1 MGRGGCERGNGKGK
15 AGKAGKGKRGGWWGM
30 GKGGV
35 ECIDGKVAVVLEVC
49 LRHVYLSHTSVE
61 IEPGSSGSIADSCV
75 GTVVEEVK
83 TGVFY
88 CRSRIIWGCV
98 DMLASKSRTWLIVL
112 IFLLIDWFD

>member
-1 MGRGGCERGNGKGK
+1 MRVGVCRARGKRNQKKEKWEGGAAKGENGKGK

-83 TGVFY
+83 TGV
-88 CRSRIIWGCV
+88 
-98 DMLASKSRTWLIVL
+98 L
-112 IFLLIDWFD
+112 